1 MGILLK
7 LYIYKLSIIYHII
20 NMERIYLLIRADDGG
35 NVVLVRAFPGKAA
48 AQDRCVDSLN

>member
-7 LYIYKLSIIYHII
+7 LYIYKLSIFYHII